1 MTQDERGFTLL
12 EVLVAFVIAAL
23 ALGALFRGTLD
34 GLRATQVASRY
45 EQAVT
50 RAQSHLAALTV
61 VGSLV
66 PGDRQ
71 GDDGDGF
78 HWRVRITP
86 LAVVG
91 AALSSAP
98 GSRKAPALYAVSVA
112 VSWMD
117 GSPRIVELDSERI
130 GLAAQAGS

>member
-1 MTQDERGFTLL
+1 MTQGERGFTLL
-12 EVLVAFVIAAL
+12 EVLVAFIIAAL

-61 VGSLV
+61 AGSLV

-71 GDDGDGF
+71 GDDGGGF

-86 LAVVG
+86 LI
-91 AALSSAP
+91 AARIAASPPP
-98 GSRKAPALYAVSVA
+98 GSRNAPGLYAVSVA

-117 GSPRIVELDSERI
+117 GSTRTVELDSERI
-130 GLAAQAGS
+130 GLAPQSGS